1 MTKKE
6 LTQRCRK
13 ILENEVGVEI
23 TGGDFSFLMT
33 EIFPYHNRWNEK
45 KGVGVD
51 KICVA
56 IAPKDDYKK
65 QTRCFKIIRS
75 DGTCTDIS
83 FTKCIA
89 RCGREDEYDKQLL
102 MELIHKACRTAIQPI
117 LAAFK
122 KQIKYPFVCPLASD
136 IIVTCQS
143 ECHIDH
149 YDLDFKDVV
158 KQWLELRVAIFDK
171 IKDAIVAHEDNS
183 SDVYFNN
190 ERIIEDF
197 QKFHNEHTH
206 LRAVSQT
213 SNLKRKR

>member
-13 ILENEVGVEI
+13 ILENAVGVEI
-23 TGGDFSFLMT
+23 TGSDFSFLMT
-33 EIFPYHNRWNEK
+33 EIFPYHNRWDEK

-51 KICVA
+51 KVYVA

-89 RCGREDEYDKQLL
+89 RRGREDEYDKQLL
-102 MELIHKACRTAIQPI
+102 MELIHKACRTAVQPI

-143 ECHIDH
+143 DCHII
-149 YDLDFKDVV
+149 LDE
-158 KQWLELRVAIFDK
+158 ELLDM
-171 IKDAIVAHEDNS
+171 
-183 SDVYFNN
+183 DVYFNN

-206 LRAVSQT
+206 LRAISQT
-213 SNLKRKR
+213 SNLKRER